1 MVRGIVVSLLCLLAM
16 PSAAQYNIKK
26 MMEEGRRTL
35 DRGYYVASMQIF
47 TRIVAL
53 KPNLYEAWY
62 LMALSK
68 YHLEDYKG
76 AGEDC
81 RRALDLQPYIAEIYE
96 LYGMVSIREEHYDSA
111 VVAYTM
117 PWKSV
122 PITVMTGS
130 TVLTA
135 YTRRVTDRLL
145 SASWIIFSAAGRIL
159 KRLPGCTMTSLPGAD
174 LSRSPYV
181 RPAGR
186 SSRCRVWLMVE
197 TLQY

>member
-35 DRGYYVASMQIF
+35 DRGYYVASMKNIM
-47 TRIVAL
+47 TV
-53 KPNLYEAWY
+53 
-62 LMALSK
+62 LSS
-68 YHLEDYKG
+68 LI
-76 AGEDC
+76 
-81 RRALDLQPYIAEIYE
+81 P
-96 LYGMVSIREEHYDSA
+96 
-111 VVAYTM
+111 M

-135 YTRRVTDRLL
+135 CTRRVTDRLL

-186 SSRCRVWLMVE
+186 SSRCRVWPMVE